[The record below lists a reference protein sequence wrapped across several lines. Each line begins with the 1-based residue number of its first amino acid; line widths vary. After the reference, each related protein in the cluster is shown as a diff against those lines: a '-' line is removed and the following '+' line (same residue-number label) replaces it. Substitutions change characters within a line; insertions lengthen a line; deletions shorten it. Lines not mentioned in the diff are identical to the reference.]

1 MPSKLRLTRIGDRI
15 QQEISEM
22 LVRQEISDPRLYGV
36 TITDVKVDRELA
48 FASVYVSALEG
59 GERSKEILQGFESA
73 NSYIRKLLAA
83 RIELRAFPKLR
94 FFWDPTPERADR
106 IEQILATIREEEET
120 PDSSNSKKEKDL
132 DDNSVSTDH

>member
-22 LVRQEISDPRLYGV
+22 LVRQELHDPRLFGV

-48 FASVYVSALEG
+48 FASIYVSALEG
-59 GERSKEILQGFESA
+59 SERSKEILQGFESA
-73 NSYIRKLLAA
+73 NSYIRKLLAM

-94 FFWDPTPERADR
+94 FYWDPTPERAER
-106 IEQILATIREEEET
+106 IEQIIATIREEDMNQPEQNDE
-120 PDSSNSKKEKDL
+120 DIVQDDESNE
-132 DDNSVSTDH
+132 

>member
-22 LVRQEISDPRLYGV
+22 LVRQELQDPRLIGV

-48 FASVYVSALEG
+48 FASIYVSALEG
-59 GERSKEILQGFESA
+59 SERSKEILQGFESA
-73 NSYIRKLLAA
+73 SSYIRKLLSM
-83 RIELRAFPKLR
+83 RIELRSFPKLR

-106 IEQILATIREEEET
+106 IEQIIATIREEEENNPNKNIEDENTDAT
-120 PDSSNSKKEKDL
+120 PNQ
-132 DDNSVSTDH
+132 